1 MWRRQ
6 KQLMRLLALGSCRV
20 HDPLMASH
28 REGRVDYLNRR
39 FKTRHPI
46 YLHDVHEMTQ
56 FVRLA
61 RGETAMP
68 PGIGP
73 FAFDKGLRLD
83 ERTPALIDQADCLVI
98 EVCTD
103 KHYEA
108 IGFTL
113 NVNEVHRQLVEGTGA
128 AGAAWWAEIDRG
140 NRPSEDLVQHVEA
153 ALRGR
158 RTLTKT
164 HRLMLREMSFAHLS
178 PSEIARGMAELR
190 ALVDRPILVMPH
202 VAVRLADGAMLGE
215 RLGHIEKVLTAA
227 RKAGLPTLDPR
238 AFVERDG
245 QERAMDNGGADSHH
259 YAKHYLPTVGS
270 EIVQALELRG

>member
-1 MWRRQ
+1 
-6 KQLMRLLALGSCRV
+6 
-20 HDPLMASH
+20 
-28 REGRVDYLNRR
+28 
-39 FKTRHPI
+39 
-46 YLHDVHEMTQ
+46 
-56 FVRLA
+56 
-61 RGETAMP
+61 
-68 PGIGP
+68 
-73 FAFDKGLRLD
+73 
-83 ERTPALIDQADCLVI
+83 
-98 EVCTD
+98 
-103 KHYEA
+103 
-108 IGFTL
+108 
-113 NVNEVHRQLVEGTGA
+113 
-128 AGAAWWAEIDRG
+128 
-140 NRPSEDLVQHVEA
+140 VQHVEA

>member
-1 MWRRQ
+1 MWRRH

-83 ERTPALIDQADCLVI
+83 ERMPALIDQADCLVI

-164 HRLMLREMSFAHLS
+164 HRLMLREMSFAQLS

-259 YAKHYLPTVGS
+259 YAKHYLLTVGS

>member
-83 ERTPALIDQADCLVI
+83 ERMPALIDQADCLVI

-270 EIVQALELRG
+270 EIVQALELHG